1 MTNKLIF
8 PFLIIL
14 FSIIIIYGIFNIKYN
29 NKFLTNIEKFQNNYL
44 ESNKNNIKNNILNG
58 QQTTI
63 DFANG
68 NWSWYNSTVNL
79 SDYTVS
85 NMLTINANSGT
96 DTSNLGTIKFTY
108 ENEIITYKIVSILN
122 GTIIAAFDS
131 VSIQISFTNIFTD
144 STNINPPYNNIT
156 NIPNAIVTFYLNQTL
171 FTKFTSYKIYNN
183 TVGGEIYGIISSND
197 IYIDSPPPT
206 FDFAT
211 YDILVGKYKYP
222 SKYISLS
229 TSIMGGTNNNIG
241 TRIQKQYLG
250 NLQFSIKRIF
260 KSPAKMSSD
269 GNSAKIITTMSNPI
283 QLKVRKGY
291 VPSELVIVPFE
302 QDKEANNLSNFF
314 EPYGTIV
321 YFYQYINKEPLY
333 YFSNEDLISH
343 PAASVLKYK
352 NNANSMFEQ
361 NISYNQLNTVTK
373 DIQYSFQ
380 LVRIPGFFPS
390 TPPNNIN
397 SPTIIPFSVIANFIS
412 EE

>member
-68 NWSWYNSTVNL
+68 NWSWYNSTVDL
-79 SDYTVS
+79 SNYTVS

-122 GTIIAAFDS
+122 GTIIAALGLI
-131 VSIQISFTNIFTD
+131 SIQISFTNIFTD

-156 NIPNAIVTFYLNQTL
+156 NVPNAIVTFYLNQYL

-183 TVGGEIYGIISSND
+183 TVGGEVYGIIASND
-197 IYIDSPPPT
+197 IYIESPPPT

-211 YDILVGKYKYP
+211 YDVLVGKYKYP
-222 SKYISLS
+222 SNYISLM
-229 TSIMGGTNNNIG
+229 MGGTDNTIG
-241 TRIQKQYLG
+241 QKIQTTYLG
-250 NLQFSIKRIF
+250 NLQFSIQRIF
-260 KSPAKMSSD
+260 RSPATMSD
-269 GNSAKIITTMSNPI
+269 TGTPARIITTMSNPI
-283 QLKVRKGY
+283 QLKVENGK
-291 VPSELVIVPFE
+291 VPSQLVIVPFE
-302 QDKEANNLSNFF
+302 QDKIANNLSRFF
-314 EPYGTIV
+314 EPIGTIL
-321 YFYQYINKEPLY
+321 YFYQYINKAPLY

-343 PAASVLKYK
+343 PAESVLKYK

-380 LVRIPGFFPS
+380 LVRIPGIYAS
-390 TPPNNIN
+390 TNIN
-397 SPTIIPFSVIANFIS
+397 SPTIIRFANIPL
-412 EE
+412 